1 MHDVVLSKGG
11 LPIRLTSERWAH
23 IVEEHIELAGLRL
36 EVLET
41 VSDPELIVAGSA
53 GESLASREQA
63 PGRWLVVVYRELE
76 SDGFVIT
83 AFLTS
88 RIETLTRRRQI
99 WPD

>member
-1 MHDVVLSKGG
+1 M
-11 LPIRLTSERWAH
+11 RF
-23 IVEEHIELAGLRL
+23 

-41 VSDPELIVAGSA
+41 VSDPGLIVAGNA
-53 GESLASREQA
+53 GELLALHEQA
-63 PGRWLVVVYRELE
+63 PGRWLVVVYRELG

-88 RIETLTRRRQI
+88 RIETLTRRRQL

>member
-1 MHDVVLSKGG
+1 MRDVVPSKGG

-23 IVEEHIELAGLRL
+23 IVEEHNELAGMRL

-41 VSDPELIVAGSA
+41 VSDPGLIVSGSA
-53 GESLASREQA
+53 GELLALHEQA

-76 SDGFVIT
+76 NDGFVIT
-83 AFLTS
+83 AYLTS
-88 RIETLTRRRQI
+88 RIETMTRRRQI